1 MKSITVPGRP
11 VRYWDFDAEVK
22 NDAGDVVAKGN
33 WAAAKETTVTV
44 NVPESVQEALEIANG
59 NEARLLEIIEAGL
72 KAEAEEQKG
81 AIPETAW
88 SAAMVKAADNGFKAM
103 PQFVATKES
112 AQRRPQIMRFIG
124 GNPALRDSLSLAYA
138 QLRNQ
143 QDSDAE

>member
-44 NVPESVQEALEIANG
+44 NVPESVQEALEVANG
-59 NEARLLEIIEAGL
+59 NESRLLEIIEAGL

-103 PQFVATKES
+103 PQFAGTKES